1 MNNAETRFAM
11 NPTGLDIQRS
21 RFQRDHQHK
30 TTFNAGDLIPI
41 FVDEYLPGDT
51 FSIDTSFVCRMSTL
65 LHPVMDNAYLDFFF
79 FSVPYRLLWEHWEE
93 FNGANKT
100 SAWEQTIEYEIPQL
114 LAPSGGWS
122 SGTVADYM
130 GLPINVANTP
140 SVNALPF
147 RAYAMIWNE
156 WFRDENLQDPVLI
169 SNGDAASQGVNSG
182 AYVSAGSLGG
192 PPLKVQKFHDYFTSA
207 LPEPQKGP
215 DVLLPLGINAPVYP
229 TETAIPENLGASWV
243 RYNFTGSGN
252 TPLQPGQHANLAL
265 DYTSNENFD
274 SVLAAEL
281 AESSTS
287 LLGNPYPA
295 NLWADLSNATAATI
309 NQLRQAFQIQRLYE
323 KDARGGTRYTE
334 VIRSHFG
341 VISPDAR
348 LQRPE
353 YLGGKRIP
361 INVDQVLQTSATVS
375 SGDDASPQGNAAAY
389 SLTGGTD
396 SSFTK
401 SFTEHGIVIGLACVR
416 TEHTYQQG
424 IERFWSRKSRFDFYW
439 PVLANLG
446 EQPIYNKEIFTQGS
460 AADDEVFGY
469 QEAWAEYR
477 YKPSRVSGELRST
490 YAQSLDT
497 WHYGDDYASLPVLGP
512 DWIQETPVNIDRTLA
527 VQSSTSHQF
536 IADFFFK
543 CSCVRPMP
551 MYSIP
556 GLIDHH

>member
-1 MNNAETRFAM
+1 MNNSTTRFAM
-11 NPTGLDIQRS
+11 NPTSIDIQRS
-21 RFQRDHQHK
+21 SFRRDHQHK

-51 FSIDTSFVCRMSTL
+51 FSLDTSFVVRMSTL
-65 LHPVMDNAYLDFFF
+65 LHPVMDNAYIDFFF
-79 FSVPYRLLWEHWEE
+79 FSVPYRLIWEHWEE
-93 FNGANKT
+93 LNGANKT
-100 SAWEQTIEYEIPQL
+100 SAWEQQIEYEIPQIL
-114 LAPSGGWS
+114 TPSSGWN

-130 GLPINVANTP
+130 GLPTGVNFA
-140 SVNALPF
+140 SVSALPF
-147 RAYAMIWNE
+147 RAYALIWNE

-169 SNGDAASQGVNSG
+169 STGDASSQGVNTG

-215 DVLLPLGINAPVYP
+215 DVLLPLGSEAPVYAGA
-229 TETAIPENLGASWV
+229 TEHYTINQPLVFRDANGNNLPAAAHYAAFYGNQLAVEQSSP
-243 RYNFTGSGN
+243 GSGE
-252 TPLQPGQHANLAL
+252 LGQLLAVQPSNLYANL
-265 DYTSNENFD
+265 NE
-274 SVLAAEL
+274 
-281 AESSTS
+281 
-287 LLGNPYPA
+287 
-295 NLWADLSNATAATI
+295 ATAATI

-361 INVDQVLQTSATVS
+361 INVDQVLQTSATEPS
-375 SGDDASPQGNAAAY
+375 TSPQGNAAAY

-401 SFTEHGIVIGLACVR
+401 SFTEHGIIIGLACVR

-446 EQPIYNKEIFTQGS
+446 EQPIYNKEIFAQGT

-477 YKPSRVSGELRST
+477 YKPSRISGELRST
-490 YAQSLDT
+490 YAQSLDA
-497 WHYGDDYASLPVLGP
+497 WHYGDDYGSLPVLGP
-512 DWIQETPVNIDRTLA
+512 EWIQETPVNIDRTLA

-543 CSCVRPMP
+543 CNCVRPMP